1 MSRYPEKLAEAKS
14 GNFGNLLFR
23 CARLFN
29 ETAIARIQKEGGRA
43 HLRTSHTSL
52 LPHLDLEGTRMV
64 ELARRVG
71 ISKQAVGQLVQDLE
85 EMGVVQRQ
93 RDETDRRA
101 WLVLFTPLGREALL
115 HGLSVLKGLEREM
128 RDAVGDRRVDR
139 LIDDLTAVQG
149 WLESPF

>member
-1 MSRYPEKLAEAKS
+1 
-14 GNFGNLLFR
+14 
-23 CARLFN
+23 
-29 ETAIARIQKEGGRA
+29 
-43 HLRTSHTSL
+43 
-52 LPHLDLEGTRMV
+52 MV